1 MELVVISIIS
11 IIISG
16 ILTYIIDD
24 ILLSKSKFDYLG
36 RTIASGIIC
45 ALIYIILVIILIIY
59 I

>member
-1 MELVVISIIS
+1 MELIVISI

-16 ILTYIIDD
+16 ILTCIIDD
-24 ILLSKSKFDYLG
+24 ILLSKSKLDYLG